1 LRVGVWPLRRLS
13 PRELKRFMD
22 RLGVSAQPL
31 ADVKEAV
38 FRLADRELVVKNP
51 LVTMLDFQGQKVFQ
65 VVGESV
71 EERKPAEKVE
81 EAKPP
86 IPEEDVSL
94 VAAQAGVSLEEARAA
109 LEETG
114 GDLAQAI
121 LLLASRKR

>member
-1 LRVGVWPLRRLS
+1 
-13 PRELKRFMD
+13 MD